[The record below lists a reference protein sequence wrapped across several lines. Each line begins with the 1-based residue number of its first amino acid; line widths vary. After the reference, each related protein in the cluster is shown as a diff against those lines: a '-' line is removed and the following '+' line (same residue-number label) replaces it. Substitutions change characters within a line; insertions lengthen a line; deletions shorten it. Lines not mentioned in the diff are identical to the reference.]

1 MMVSVYTGE
10 MAGDMRTLRW
20 VMWSDS
26 GSSLVSLQHRC
37 SDRWESSEWR
47 KRGWWSRKCKGE
59 MRSTGRREEVILQDG
74 SRNLCTGKRE
84 MNQNQ
89 ETLGINTR
97 HNKSQGV
104 IDVCLTKSSVLSSSW
119 GRLDNEPHVRDYSEV
134 REPKAGA
141 RQDLRPGRGKTG
153 EQKSK
158 QKCTKPCWEGR
169 ADKGTMT
176 LRIE

>member
-1 MMVSVYTGE
+1 MSHVIRLGFIFGQFTAQVFRQVGKQ
-10 MAGDMRTLRW
+10 W
-20 VMWSDS
+20 V
-26 GSSLVSLQHRC
+26 
-37 SDRWESSEWR
+37 EE
-47 KRGWWSRKCKGE
+47 KRGWWSRNVKEKWGAQEGE
-59 MRSTGRREEVILQDG
+59 RRGGHITGRVQESTV
-74 SRNLCTGKRE
+74 CTGKRE

-104 IDVCLTKSSVLSSSW
+104 IDVCLTTSSDEKLWTSVLSSSW

-141 RQDLRPGRGKTG
+141 HQDLRPGRGKTG

-158 QKCTKPCWEGR
+158 QKCRKPCWEGR
-169 ADKGTMT
+169 ADKGTVT